1 MFVLLKKTKG
11 FPELINVQQIV
22 RIETSG
28 ESGCVV
34 YLADG
39 QKIDVDGTV
48 VSISKQLAEVTKTPI
63 QMMR

>member
-1 MFVLLKKTKG
+1 MFVWFKKTKG
-11 FPELINVQQIV
+11 FSELINVQHIV
-22 RIETSG
+22 RIEPSG
-28 ESGCVV
+28 QSGCVV

-63 QMMR
+63 QTMR